1 MKFSMRTLFFLL
13 LLFGIPLGTWKLILN
28 PRKKANETQ
37 LQQIN
42 TRYSKLQELNCIRSV
57 VMAHLDEEITALKNA
72 ITVLNNRVPRE
83 EETDKILR
91 GVSMLANANRL
102 RTQKIQANPISAPAA
117 PGSRYLEQHITVE
130 LEGDFLG
137 FYTFLQALENQPRII
152 RIVRMKLEKMSD
164 PTMKG
169 QVKAALD
176 MQLFIHSPQEDK
188 T

>member
-1 MKFSMRTLFFLL
+1 MKISLRTCVFLL
-13 LLFGIPLGTWKLILN
+13 LLFGIPIGTWHLILR
-28 PRKKANETQ
+28 PRKMANDAQ

-42 TRYSKLQELNCIRSV
+42 SKYSKLQELNCIRGMV
-57 VMAHLDEEITALKNA
+57 TTHLEEEIAALKNA

-102 RTQKIQANPISAPAA
+102 RTQKIQANPIAA
-117 PGSRYLEQHITVE
+117 PTTPGTRYLEQHITVE

-152 RIVRMKLEKMSD
+152 RVVRMKLEKLAD

-169 QVKAALD
+169 QVKASLD
-176 MQLFIHSPQEDK
+176 MQLYIHSPQEEK
-188 T
+188 I